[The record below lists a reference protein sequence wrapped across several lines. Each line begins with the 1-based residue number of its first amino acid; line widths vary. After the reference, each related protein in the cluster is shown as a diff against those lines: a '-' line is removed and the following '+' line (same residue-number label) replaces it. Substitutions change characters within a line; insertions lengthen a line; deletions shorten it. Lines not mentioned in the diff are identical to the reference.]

1 MPKLAKVA
9 IAIFAAIGVAYV
21 AMASLVSFGIIGT
34 RCHGAIAMVVPS
46 PTQSLFAR
54 VETQTC
60 DQGPLETVVSLSSD
74 RGNQMG
80 TRSWSFF
87 PASTAQRSAAG
98 DFSPVPVRLNWLS
111 DRELEVRYP
120 KGIEVDATEGTY
132 NGVKVTFRELESRG
146 P

>member
-1 MPKLAKVA
+1 MPKWAKAA

-21 AMASLVSFGIIGT
+21 AMASLIGFGIIGS

-46 PTQSLFAR
+46 PTQGVFAR

-60 DQGPLETVVSLSSD
+60 DQGPIETVVSLSSD

-87 PASTAQRSAAG
+87 RAATAQRSKAG
-98 DFSPVPVRLNWLS
+98 DFSPVPIQLNWLS

-120 KGIEVDATEGTY
+120 KGIDVDAAEGTY
-132 NGVKVTFRELESRG
+132 NGVKVTFRELESG
-146 P
+146 GH